1 MNDDSDVTARLKSL
15 PFRDDLPYAQIQG
28 ILSRFLDAATDWQQS
43 LETKRAPSSDQLRE
57 FMDVTR
63 ETGQALNLQE
73 SSESHVALR
82 VQLAR
87 LASIDAE
94 MESAEMATAASGVTS
109 VFLAGLD
116 WPDVFS
122 ALDALFDLIPKIIF
136 DQVTRTPG

>member
-28 ILSRFLDAATDWQQS
+28 ILSRFLDAATDWQQN

-87 LASIDAE
+87 LASVDAE
-94 MESAEMATAASGVTS
+94 MESAEKATAASGVTS

-122 ALDALFDLIPKIIF
+122 ALDASFDLIPKIIF

>member
-28 ILSRFLDAATDWQQS
+28 ILSRFLDAATDWQQN

-87 LASIDAE
+87 LASVDAE
-94 MESAEMATAASGVTS
+94 MESAEKATAASGVTS

>member
-1 MNDDSDVTARLKSL
+1 MTARLKSL

-122 ALDALFDLIPKIIF
+122 ALDASFDLIPKIIF